1 MAPKTTKPASKQDSN
16 EKAIQDVINS
26 VESQETIRNIQNLT
40 SANSNIFDKPSWI
53 KTYSVLDNTNCFI
66 RCILRVPGNEAG
78 SITENYIKIDLFGN
92 PPSYIKSFNF
102 EMGYEEG
109 GNKATLV
116 FEDQSNVI
124 SDVLILRL
132 EKYRKQA
139 TPSGNVFLDVE
150 YGYQEPDYYLGKGID
165 KALKK
170 KLKFSNTET
179 FRLAKFTTA
188 YQDLKTTY
196 TFELES
202 QNTIET
208 SETFN
213 LKPYE
218 ILGSHPALRI
228 RLFEILNGL
237 SKTIEN
243 RSTAEALKISNELKK
258 LGNKNNIKVK
268 EKKALADKL
277 LDLQKGVEN
286 AEKLLPKLTN
296 NPAFQLK
303 DPNQKDKNGNI
314 VSNSLTEIRR
324 LSSQFKL
331 VNDSLSAFT
340 DNKEIQDIIASLST
354 YIGEEVVHPWDLF
367 KYCFRAMMEQFTQ
380 DRKAPVPFILSF
392 LDGMNYS
399 DIENFESAQILAD
412 TYLDLIDKKLGDR
425 IFGYKTSK
433 DGEYDYLKA
442 VAGIKVSSLT
452 LTMTSSW
459 EKLFKEISGYLKMNP
474 NNLVDPKSREAFNKK
489 IKEEQLKAK
498 KEAGKNSIPDE
509 ALRKIINLFPK
520 IDFDFFVV
528 DTYSDSTEEI
538 SPDGTPINPGKRTGT
553 VQKVL
558 AQIEKF
564 SQKLGN
570 LDKPLKTNPDGTKE
584 GESEDSAKKYI
595 KKVTDFVNFFIEKH
609 KNRKILYMI
618 LMEDLEGS
626 HSPFNSGNWGNQ
638 VLQGYSYRLTKDNSK
653 DPYFSIG
660 RTNLSRNN
668 FPDVIAFNITEYD
681 FENTI
686 RSINESQDT
695 SVSVTVAGKEIKT
708 NRINVDELKDKS
720 VEEKTKALKD
730 TGMSVEDF
738 DKKVK
743 GDKTFKNINFN
754 NKQSTKFDYLKAYR
768 NNDNMNLNF
777 SSSQVLT
784 SGDDN
789 FADVAR
795 AKRSIEA
802 YRGMMALRASTIKAN
817 IQILGEPQYDF
828 FCLKKYIFVK
838 LFNLDG
844 SISMFTGIYRIIKI
858 TQNMDSGMLK
868 TTLDLEKALSDPD
881 QLGQIAKI
889 FFTGDTIDSCV
900 STNTEKV

>member
-1 MAPKTTKPASKQDSN
+1 MAPKPAKPTKPTSKQETN
-16 EKAIQDVINS
+16 EDKIKKVLES

-40 SANSNIFDKPSWI
+40 SESSNILDKPSWI
-53 KTYSVLDNTNCFI
+53 KTYSVLDDVNCFI
-66 RCILRVPGNEAG
+66 RCILRVPGEEAG
-78 SITENYIKIDLFGN
+78 SITESYIKIDLFGN

-165 KALKK
+165 KAHKK

-277 LDLQKGVEN
+277 EELKKGVEN

-296 NPAFQLK
+296 NPSFQLK
-303 DPNQKDKNGNI
+303 DPNQKN
-314 VSNSLTEIRR
+314 NSLTELKR
-324 LSSQFKL
+324 LSSNFKL

-340 DNKEIQDIIASLST
+340 NNKEIQGIIASLST

-367 KYCFRAMMEQFTQ
+367 KYCFRAMLEQFSQ

-392 LDGMNYS
+392 LDGMNYN
-399 DIENFESAQILAD
+399 DIKDFKSAEILAD

-433 DGEYDYLKA
+433 EGEYDYLKA

-452 LTMTSSW
+452 LTMTTSW
-459 EKLFKEISGYLKMNP
+459 EKLFKEIFGYLKMNP
-474 NNLVDPKSREAFNKK
+474 NNLVDPKSREAYNKK
-489 IKEEQLKAK
+489 IKDEQLKAK

-509 ALRKIINLFPK
+509 ALRKIISQFPK
-520 IDFDFFVV
+520 IDYDFFVV
-528 DTYSDSTEEI
+528 DTYSDSTEEMVG
-538 SPDGTPINPGKRTGT
+538 PDGSPPTSVKRTGT

-570 LDKPLKTNPDGTKE
+570 LDKPEKTNSDGTKE
-584 GESEDSAKKYI
+584 GESAESAKKYI
-595 KKVTDFVNFFIEKH
+595 TKVTDFVNFFIEKH

-618 LMEDLEGS
+618 LLEDLEGS
-626 HSPFNSGNWGNQ
+626 HSPFNSGRWGNQ

>member
-1 MAPKTTKPASKQDSN
+1 MPASKPASKEDSN

-40 SANSNIFDKPSWI
+40 SESSNIFDKPSWI
-53 KTYSVLDNTNCFI
+53 KTYSVLDNLNCFI
-66 RCILRVPGNEAG
+66 KCILRVPGEEAG

-132 EKYRKQA
+132 EKYKKQA
-139 TPSGNVFLDVE
+139 TPSEYVFLDIE

-170 KLKFSNTET
+170 KLKFTNTET

-188 YQDLKTTY
+188 YADLKTTY

-208 SETFN
+208 SETFT

-277 LDLQKGVEN
+277 EELKKGVEN
-286 AEKLLPKLTN
+286 AKKLLPKLTN

-303 DPNQKDKNGNI
+303 DPNQKN
-314 VSNSLTEIRR
+314 NSLTELKR
-324 LSSQFKL
+324 LSSNFKL

-340 DNKEIQDIIASLST
+340 NNKEIQDIIASLST

-367 KYCFRAMMEQFTQ
+367 KYCFRAMMEQFNQ

-392 LDGMNYS
+392 LDGMNYN
-399 DIENFESAQILAD
+399 DIKDFKSAEILAD

-433 DGEYDYLKA
+433 EGEYDYLKA

-452 LTMTSSW
+452 LTMTTSW
-459 EKLFKEISGYLKMNP
+459 EKLFKEIFGYLKMNP
-474 NNLVDPKSREAFNKK
+474 NNLVDPKSREAYNKK
-489 IKEEQLKAK
+489 IKEQQLKAK

-509 ALRKIINLFPK
+509 ALRKIISQFPK
-520 IDFDFFVV
+520 IDYDFFVV
-528 DTYSDSTEEI
+528 DTYSDSTEEMVG
-538 SPDGTPINPGKRTGT
+538 PDGSPPTSVKRTGT

-570 LDKPLKTNPDGTKE
+570 LDKPEKTNPDGTKE
-584 GESEDSAKKYI
+584 GESVESAKKYI
-595 KKVTDFVNFFIEKH
+595 TKVTDFVNFFIEKH

-618 LMEDLEGS
+618 LLEDLEGS
-626 HSPFNSGNWGNQ
+626 HSPFNSGRWGNQ

-668 FPDVIAFNITEYD
+668 FPDVLAFNITEYD

-730 TGMSVEDF
+730 TGMTAEEF
-738 DKKVK
+738 EKKIK
-743 GDKTFKNINFN
+743 GDKTFKNIQFN
-754 NKQSTKFDYLKAYR
+754 TKETTKFDYLKAYR
-768 NNDNMNLNF
+768 NNDKMNLNF
-777 SSSQVLT
+777 SASQILT

-858 TQNMDSGMLK
+858 TQNMDGGMLK

>member
-1 MAPKTTKPASKQDSN
+1 MAKTTKPASKQDSN

-40 SANSNIFDKPSWI
+40 SESSNIIDKPSWI
-53 KTYSVLDNTNCFI
+53 KTYSVLDDVNCFI
-66 RCILRVPGNEAG
+66 KCILRVPGEEAG
-78 SITENYIKIDLFGN
+78 SITESYIKIDLFGN

-139 TPSGNVFLDVE
+139 TPSEFVFLDVE

-165 KALKK
+165 KAHKK

-268 EKKALADKL
+268 EKKALAEKL
-277 LDLQKGVEN
+277 EELKKGVEN
-286 AEKLLPKLTN
+286 AKKLLPKLTN

-303 DPNQKDKNGNI
+303 DPNQKN
-314 VSNSLTEIRR
+314 NSLTELKR
-324 LSSQFKL
+324 LSSNFKL

-340 DNKEIQDIIASLST
+340 NNKEIQDIIASLST

-367 KYCFRAMMEQFTQ
+367 KYCFRAMLEQFSQ

-392 LDGMNYS
+392 LDGMNYN
-399 DIENFESAQILAD
+399 DIKDFKSAEILAD

-433 DGEYDYLKA
+433 EGEYDYLKA

-452 LTMTSSW
+452 LTMTTSW
-459 EKLFKEISGYLKMNP
+459 EKLFKEIFGYLKMNP
-474 NNLVDPKSREAFNKK
+474 NNLVDPKSREAYNKK
-489 IKEEQLKAK
+489 IKEQQLKAK

-509 ALRKIINLFPK
+509 ALRKIISQFPK
-520 IDFDFFVV
+520 IDYDFFVV

-558 AQIEKF
+558 AQI
-564 SQKLGN
+564 
-570 LDKPLKTNPDGTKE
+570 
-584 GESEDSAKKYI
+584 
-595 KKVTDFVNFFIEKH
+595 
-609 KNRKILYMI
+609 
-618 LMEDLEGS
+618 
-626 HSPFNSGNWGNQ
+626 
-638 VLQGYSYRLTKDNSK
+638 
-653 DPYFSIG
+653 
-660 RTNLSRNN
+660 
-668 FPDVIAFNITEYD
+668 
-681 FENTI
+681 
-686 RSINESQDT
+686 
-695 SVSVTVAGKEIKT
+695 
-708 NRINVDELKDKS
+708 
-720 VEEKTKALKD
+720 
-730 TGMSVEDF
+730 
-738 DKKVK
+738 
-743 GDKTFKNINFN
+743 
-754 NKQSTKFDYLKAYR
+754 
-768 NNDNMNLNF
+768 
-777 SSSQVLT
+777 
-784 SGDDN
+784 
-789 FADVAR
+789 
-795 AKRSIEA
+795 
-802 YRGMMALRASTIKAN
+802 
-817 IQILGEPQYDF
+817 
-828 FCLKKYIFVK
+828 
-838 LFNLDG
+838 
-844 SISMFTGIYRIIKI
+844 
-858 TQNMDSGMLK
+858 
-868 TTLDLEKALSDPD
+868 
-881 QLGQIAKI
+881 
-889 FFTGDTIDSCV
+889 
-900 STNTEKV
+900 